1 MAVHAQGPL
10 LKPDLSGLRK
20 ESHRHR
26 LPFDRRGFFEPFV
39 FATAALPL
47 HVVNTNLVHQ
57 RYLRKSNHA
66 TNGPQTRLGCFEE
79 WPLAYHEGL

>member
-1 MAVHAQGPL
+1 MLRGPF

-47 HVVNTNLVHQ
+47 QSLK
-57 RYLRKSNHA
+57 R
-66 TNGPQTRLGCFEE
+66 FELE
-79 WPLAYHEGL
+79 IDEGGLHY

>member
-1 MAVHAQGPL
+1 MLRGPF

-47 HVVNTNLVHQ
+47 QNVNLMV
-57 RYLRKSNHA
+57 
-66 TNGPQTRLGCFEE
+66 
-79 WPLAYHEGL
+79 